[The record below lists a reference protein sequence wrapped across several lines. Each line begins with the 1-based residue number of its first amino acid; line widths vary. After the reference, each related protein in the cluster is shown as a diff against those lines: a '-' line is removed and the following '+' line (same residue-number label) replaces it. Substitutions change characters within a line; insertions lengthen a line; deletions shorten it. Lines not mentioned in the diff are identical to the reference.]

1 MPLGFPRTDMS
12 ESEEYEELVT
22 SSEGVR
28 VIKRFEEAEF
38 PVPAIAFEF
47 TSGREE
53 AVTVT
58 LSDTVP
64 EDIAVEDLGFHPEY
78 GSEFWTVEN
87 DRITFEREFE
97 PNGSYTTVYGIR
109 AARSEGIERFLTE
122 PTLET
127 VDPPLPADSDEVVL
141 ASDDAL
147 VEDALPDDDEISVD
161 EEDDRSTS
169 LSLDPE
175 EESSADPSTVETGSG
190 VAGELR
196 LEGETVVGEI
206 VSELRR
212 GDPSQSDVAMLRE
225 ALVGDNEDGGIS
237 TQGSIAARLDQLQSD
252 VADLRSVT
260 ARLDRIQRDIT
271 NLRAYTDA
279 LEAFLDEEGAAED
292 LIREFDDRLDAFN
305 DRIETIE
312 ADVGTT
318 ERRLE
323 RIEEALADAE
333 ALDLDEEVLDRDEED
348 ETEGDAGTDE
358 EDDTA
363 LDEEIPDPDEGD
375 DADEEDGEMRS
386 DADEADGEMESD
398 ADEEDGRAESD
409 ADEEDDEIENI
420 EEIEELGD
428 P

>member
-1 MPLGFPRTDMS
+1 MS

-28 VIKRFEEAEF
+28 VIKRFEEEEF

-53 AVTVT
+53 AATVT

-64 EDIAVEDLGFHPEY
+64 DDIAVEDLGFHPEY

-97 PNGSYTTVYGIR
+97 PNESYTTVYGIR
-109 AARSEGIERFLTE
+109 AARSEGIQRFLTE
-122 PTLET
+122 PTIEE

-147 VEDALPDDDEISVD
+147 VEDALPDDDEISED
-161 EEDDRSTS
+161 EEEDDGQSTS
-169 LSLDPE
+169 LSLDPDE
-175 EESSADPSTVETGSG
+175 ELSADPSTVETGSG

-212 GDPSQSDVAMLRE
+212 GDASQSDVAMLRE
-225 ALVGDNEDGGIS
+225 ALMGDDDGGGIS
-237 TQGSIAARLDQLQSD
+237 TQGSIAARLDKLQSD

-279 LEAFLDEEGAAED
+279 LEEFLDEEGAAEE

-305 DRIETIE
+305 DRIEAIE

-318 ERRLE
+318 EHRLE
-323 RIEEALADAE
+323 RIEQALADAE
-333 ALDLDEEVLDRDEED
+333 GLELDEDALGVDTEDDAED
-348 ETEGDAGTDE
+348 EQGTEDEQDAE
-358 EDDTA
+358 DTA
-363 LDEEIPDPDEGD
+363 LDEEIPEPDETADAEED
-375 DADEEDGEMRS
+375 DAEDQSGADEED
-386 DADEADGEMESD
+386 DA
-398 ADEEDGRAESD
+398 EEDD
-409 ADEEDDEIENI
+409 AEEDDEIENI
-420 EEIEELGD
+420 EEIEELSD